1 MLWGPPYLLLLLG
14 FVWPFAADAQG
25 AREPAADSERQVGDV
40 FRDCPDCPDM
50 VVVPAGTFLMGSPES
65 EVGRRDREGPQ
76 HEVTIA
82 EPFAIGKYEVTFDQW
97 DACVQ
102 AGGCDGHEPDD
113 LGWGRG
119 RRPVINVSWNDVQ
132 TYVAWLSEVTGE
144 PYRLP
149 SEAEWEHAARWNDH
163 PLHMGRRDH
172 PAARELWQ
180 EPQGDGRSRLRS
192 TKPVGPARRRW
203 KRVGVGRGLLSSRLR
218 RRAKRR

>member
-1 MLWGPPYLLLLLG
+1 
-14 FVWPFAADAQG
+14 
-25 AREPAADSERQVGDV
+25 
-40 FRDCPDCPDM
+40 M

-102 AGGCDGHEPDD
+102 AGGCGGHEPDD

-149 SEAEWEHAARWNDH
+149 SEAEWEHAAR
-163 PLHMGRRDH
+163 
-172 PAARELWQ
+172 A
-180 EPQGDGRSRLRS
+180 
-192 TKPVGPARRRW
+192 
-203 KRVGVGRGLLSSRLR
+203 
-218 RRAKRR
+218 